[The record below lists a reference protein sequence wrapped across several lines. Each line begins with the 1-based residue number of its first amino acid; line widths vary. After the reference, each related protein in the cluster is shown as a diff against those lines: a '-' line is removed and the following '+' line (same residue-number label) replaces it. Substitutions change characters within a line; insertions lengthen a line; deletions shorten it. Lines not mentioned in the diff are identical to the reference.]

1 MNIHFVSGY
10 TLFGIHRLAMCNDD
24 RFYSKLG
31 VVGAKIFLH
40 ITGLFHGI
48 MHSAIENASS
58 KASHITLTQH
68 VELRVAGC
76 NKRCQHCHL

>member
-1 MNIHFVSGY
+1 MNILFVLGNA
-10 TLFGIHRLAMCNDD
+10 LFGIHRLAMCNDD

-40 ITGLFHGI
+40 VMGLFHAI
-48 MHSAIENASS
+48 MQSAIENASS

-68 VELRVAGC
+68 VELRGAV
-76 NKRCQHCHL
+76 Q